1 MSGDGFIISELAQ
14 PISNYKTSFSFFF
27 FFSLFT
33 YAHNHVSD
41 EAWNSATMNT

>member
-27 FFSLFT
+27 FSLFT